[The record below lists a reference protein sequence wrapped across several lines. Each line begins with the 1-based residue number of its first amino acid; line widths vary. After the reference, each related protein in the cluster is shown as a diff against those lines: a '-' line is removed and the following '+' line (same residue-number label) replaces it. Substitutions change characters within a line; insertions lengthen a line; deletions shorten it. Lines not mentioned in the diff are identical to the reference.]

1 MQVVAGDLPLKKDYQ
16 VMSRE
21 ISTRWGMKRWSIS
34 RQTVESIEM
43 KSDRFL
49 NSVTATSALFE
60 VGKTL
65 ADLTVTSFGNPGQAT
80 ILFEIKFRDGKSAVC
95 HGSAQEYKKLLGWA
109 SKDDKKA
116 LRKERKA
123 AR

>member
-1 MQVVAGDLPLKKDYQ
+1 
-16 VMSRE
+16 MSRE
-21 ISTRWGMKRWSIS
+21 ISTPWGMKRWSIS

-80 ILFEIKFRDGKSAVC
+80 ILFEIRFCDGKSAVC